1 PLEATAAELA
11 CEIHDAARS
20 SQRGARI
27 REVLHQIAVAVIAHD
42 TQPIVFAE
50 RTLVRRAARHV
61 TNGLAGIERDRVRRD
76 LPRILLQLLACQTD
90 RILRVRLIEH
100 IHDRGERGNFV
111 GRESHTEIRNIA
123 LRCTVISVP
132 VGLEPRKI
140 AAEINATEP
149 HTELRSVASET
160 VLAGRRRQLEA
171 RFLDPIPRDDLNDAA
186 GRVAVQRRERP
197 AQHLDA
203 LSAVQ
208 VEQSRLAL
216 PVRHRQRN
224 AVLDQTDAAHAERSA
239 RAESARR
246 DLQVLSVVLAV
257 LHDDAWHAS
266 KTLRQ
271 VYAQLVLSKDLA
283 VDRI

>member
-1 PLEATAAELA
+1 
-11 CEIHDAARS
+11 
-20 SQRGARI
+20 
-27 REVLHQIAVAVIAHD
+27 
-42 TQPIVFAE
+42 
-50 RTLVRRAARHV
+50 
-61 TNGLAGIERDRVRRD
+61 
-76 LPRILLQLLACQTD
+76 
-90 RILRVRLIEH
+90 
-100 IHDRGERGNFV
+100 
-111 GRESHTEIRNIA
+111 RESHTEIRNIA

-246 DLQVLSVVLAV
+246 DLQVLSVGLAV

-283 VDRI
+283 VDRIDCRGRAETVLLRACRRDDDGVDRFAGRERFTGDKQRRGRARREKYSCAHGAE